1 MSKTVKVI
9 YNADTLQTTI
19 MVDGQPFDTSRIDG
33 KEIEDWAYP
42 FMMRKVKWNGFYDEM
57 VDALGGEKEF
67 NLIFDGSDEALAEL
81 KEAWE
86 DAPVTVVSENDCGN
100 TVVIEYDENTLTTNI
115 TVNGQPFDTSRI
127 NGKEI
132 EDWVYPFMIRK
143 VKWDGIFEELAK
155 VVGTNEYTIQFDG
168 SEIALKI
175 LSEEV
180 PNDVSICV
188 KTYEF
193 TADMPIP
200 DEVKYI
206 FDGMEQFML
215 GRVDSFDDKSE
226 EEQEEIFKIITRYAD
241 LGNCDAICYVAL
253 LAMVSEDKEI
263 NINDIIDTL
272 KSIAMK
278 GHAKAQYLLAMIYY
292 GSFDEETE
300 NQDEGYKWLEKSA
313 NLEYAPAQYLV
324 GEAYFNGESVS
335 IDYDEAFKMF
345 ENSAK
350 QGYLYAQCKLGF
362 CYEFCYGTEQDYKE
376 AIKLYKLAAKS
387 GLDEAQNRLGNL
399 YFNGN
404 GVSTTYKEAIK
415 WFNSAAEQLYAPALC
430 NLATCYRYGQ
440 FGCQKNVQQAID
452 LYLQA
457 SEQGYVYAQY
467 YLGNI
472 YEFEKGYIDHEKA
485 LNWYNIAIENGL
497 PVDIDNIGMKYR
509 NGYEGED
516 RKNEET
522 ALELYIQAAEY
533 GDAWAQHRIESLNGT
548 AAMKAKKKA
557 EQKQKNRPQ
566 KQVVN
571 TTTSQTSAKSGFT
584 FKNATDTVNKVVGFV
599 ESDTGQN
606 ILKVGRVVG
615 KIGMALFQ
623 ANQNRKASYNS
634 SASYDY
640 YDDDEY

>member
-1 MSKTVKVI
+1 MNKTVKVT

-19 MVDGQPFDTSRIDG
+19 TVDGQPFDTSRING
-33 KEIEDWAYP
+33 KEIADWAYP

-57 VDALGGEKEF
+57 VDALGGDKEF
-67 NLIFDGSDEALAEL
+67 NVIFKGTDEALAEL

-86 DAPVTVVSENDCGN
+86 DAPVTIISEEESENI
-100 TVVIEYDENTLTTNI
+100 VVIEYDEKTLTTNI
-115 TVNGQPFDTSRI
+115 TVNGQPFDTSCI

-132 EDWVYPFMIRK
+132 EDWIYPFMVRK

-155 VVGTNEYTIQFDG
+155 VVGSEDYTIQFLG
-168 SEIALKI
+168 SDTALSI
-175 LSEEV
+175 LSEKTPE
-180 PNDVSICV
+180 NISISN
-188 KTYEF
+188 KTC
-193 TADMPIP
+193 DIPIDTP
-200 DEVKYI
+200 ISDEVKYI
-206 FDGMEQFML
+206 FDSIEKML
-215 GRVDSFDDKSE
+215 WGDTSYFDDKSDE
-226 EEQEEIFKIITRYAD
+226 ETEEIIELLNQYAD
-241 LGNCDAICYVAL
+241 KGNHDAICYAAFL
-253 LAMVSEDKEI
+253 TLAYEDKEI

-272 KSIAMK
+272 KPIAMK
-278 GHAKAQYLLAMIYY
+278 GHAKSQYLLAMIYY
-292 GSFDEETE
+292 EAFDEETA
-300 NQDEGYKWLEKSA
+300 NQDEVYKWLEKSA
-313 NLEYAPAQYLV
+313 NQEYAPAQYLL
-324 GEAYFNGESVS
+324 GEVYFNGEVVS
-335 IDYDEAFKMF
+335 MDYNKAFELFVK
-345 ENSAK
+345 SAK
-350 QGYLYAQCKLGF
+350 QGYPEAQCKLGF

-376 AIKLYKLAAKS
+376 AIKLYKQAAKAGS
-387 GLDEAQNRLGNL
+387 TEAQNRLGNL

-440 FGCQKNVQQAID
+440 FGCPKNVQQSIN

-457 SEQGYVYAQY
+457 AEQGYVYAQY

-472 YEFEKGYIDHEKA
+472 YEFEKGYIDHNKA

-497 PVDIDNIGMKYR
+497 PIDIDNIGMKYR
-509 NGYEGED
+509 KGYEGED
-516 RKNEET
+516 RKNKET
-522 ALELYIQAAEY
+522 ALELYIQAA
-533 GDAWAQHRIESLNGT
+533 QHRIEALNGT

-566 KQVVN
+566 KQAVN
-571 TTTSQTSAKSGFT
+571 TTTIQTSAKSGFT

-623 ANQNRKASYNS
+623 ANQNRKATYDS
-634 SASYDY
+634 SSSYDSY
-640 YDDDEY
+640 SYDDDEY